1 MTLDPPKFPS
11 SCVRKAC
18 KTLQLVTAVIKHSPS
33 SSSCNGIRAP
43 CSWNAIFF
51 LSSPTQTHP
60 HCFHGAVWLPGPS
73 DCGSCRDLE
82 DTELKGI
89 SGGRILP
96 AWSAPGSSQL
106 PGSSASPRLPTQP
119 TTGREKLLLF
129 LLAVTSPPSH
139 ACTPA
144 SPLQAKQL
152 QFIWSFLISHIF
164 PLPPTILF
172 ALFSTKNLSQKF
184 RADLPTAKRSRQLLA
199 LFPGYLPVERWGL
212 PTFHLKTMQ
221 SLPHIQLATASH
233 PIFYQTLFLEWEVG
247 HLFLS
252 KLSKPGRVNTPGFLP
267 SASKKLFCCRIFLGP
282 EGWELRGSSLP
293 SRTGS
298 AAFVPFQPPGSSHL
312 PQLPTALCLL
322 WPRYTLWG
330 VLPLCHGYKMINQ
343 LIAVNLFTE
352 GSKKPV

>member
-1 MTLDPPKFPS
+1 M
-11 SCVRKAC
+11 
-18 KTLQLVTAVIKHSPS
+18 LQCLNDFGAHQIFRGAASEKLARLFRLSQQSLSTAHPQAVAMASERPA
-33 SSSCNGIRAP
+33 REML
-43 CSWNAIFF
+43 FF
-51 LSSPTQTHP
+51 SSSPTQTHP
-60 HCFHGAVWLPGPS
+60 YCFHEAVWLPGPS
-73 DCGSCRDLE
+73 DCSSCRNLE
-82 DTELKGI
+82 DTELKGV

-106 PGSSASPRLPTQP
+106 PSSGASPRLPTQP

-129 LLAVTSPPSH
+129 LLAVTSSPSH

-144 SPLQAKQL
+144 SPLQAKQ
-152 QFIWSFLISHIF
+152 
-164 PLPPTILF
+164 PPTILF
-172 ALFSTKNLSQKF
+172 ALFSTKNLSQKC

-221 SLPHIQLATASH
+221 TLLHIQLATVSH

-252 KLSKPGRVNTPGFLP
+252 KLSKPRRVKKPGFLLN
-267 SASKKLFCCRIFLGP
+267 ASKKLFCCRIFLGP
-282 EGWELRGSSLP
+282 EDWELRGSSLP

-322 WPRYTLWG
+322 WLRYTLWG